1 MVLKMNRNKL
11 IEVFISNLANA
22 IVHQI
27 LEKAI
32 NEQMYIDQYRNEF
45 KNSWQE
51 ARKYREKINPADRS
65 LPFHDIEEIKDKVI
79 RKVNSELNVRVSK
92 NYKNIDFS
100 LVEKLVDDSLRELK
114 IIE

>member
-1 MVLKMNRNKL
+1 MNRNKL
-11 IEVFISNLANA
+11 IEIFTSNLANA
-22 IVHQI
+22 VVHQI

-32 NEQMYIDQYRNEF
+32 NEQVYIDKYRNEF

-51 ARKYREKINPADRS
+51 AKKYREKINPPDRS
-65 LPFHDIEEIKDKVI
+65 LPFHDIGEIKEKVI
-79 RKVNSELNVRVSK
+79 RKVNSELNIRVSK

-100 LVEKLVDDSLRELK
+100 LVEKLVDDALREQK